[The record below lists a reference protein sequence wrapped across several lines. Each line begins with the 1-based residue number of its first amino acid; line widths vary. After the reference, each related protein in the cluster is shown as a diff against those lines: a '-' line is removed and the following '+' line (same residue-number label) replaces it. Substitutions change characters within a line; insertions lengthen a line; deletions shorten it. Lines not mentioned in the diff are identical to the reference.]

1 MGARRVSQ
9 GITATQASHTVIH
22 SAGVLP
28 PMASRSQDV
37 FDEPPLTQEERA
49 RVEQVVEIL
58 SRARQRQQER
68 IDAAL
73 TPPDRRRVQAQR
85 TKIVS
90 RYTLSQTARVLGVTR
105 QAIYYLLDPQGPV
118 SAQARRP
125 RLCGLYRS

>member
-58 SRARQRQQER
+58 FRARQRQQER
-68 IDAAL
+68 VDAAL

-85 TKIVS
+85 AKMVPGNPGNPGNPVTQTN
-90 RYTLSQTARVLGVTR
+90 YGSQIARVHE
-105 QAIYYLLDPQGPV
+105 I
-118 SAQARRP
+118 
-125 RLCGLYRS
+125 GLRHRNSTWIDLIR